1 MGASHVS
8 PITSPLSLLNVYPP
22 QFPPRRTICAPP
34 HFTQRTFTENGGPDH
49 PGKFPCL
56 LDFRSGSL
64 LHDVFAAVRAD
75 EGSIWILDQ
84 AKDHLVVSYAKG
96 PHAPEIMGFKQPL
109 SAGIVSTSFISEQ
122 GFAENEVY
130 RNELHSGLL
139 DEKLHV
145 KTYAMIVA
153 PFYILDACR
162 GVISCVQ
169 LINVRYENG
178 RSVPAAETP
187 GGFSMG
193 NLDAVKRAAL
203 VLTDLINYRLLR
215 TAIGWEAN

>member
-1 MGASHVS
+1 MSTRLNFLPDERFA
-8 PITSPLSLLNVYPP
+8 PLRAPLTERLRRMADLITPEN
-22 QFPPRRTICAPP
+22 FPS
-34 HFTQRTFTENGGPDH
+34 
-49 PGKFPCL
+49 L
-56 LDFRSGSL
+56 LDFRMTNL
-64 LHDVFAAVRAD
+64 LRDVFAAVKAD
-75 EGSIWILDQ
+75 EGSVWILDQ
-84 AKDHLVVSYAKG
+84 PRAHLVVSYASG
-96 PHAPEIMGFKQPL
+96 PHAAGIAGFKQPL

-130 RNELHSGLL
+130 RHELHSKIL

-145 KTYAMIVA
+145 TTYAMIVV
-153 PFYILDACR
+153 PFYLLNACR

-169 LINVRYENG
+169 LINVRHEEG
-178 RSVPAAETP
+178 KSVPMNETP
-187 GGFSMG
+187 PGFGMD

>member
-1 MGASHVS
+1 MSTRLNFLPDERFAPLRTSLKERLQKMTDL
-8 PITSPLSLLNVYPP
+8 ITPEN
-22 QFPPRRTICAPP
+22 FPS
-34 HFTQRTFTENGGPDH
+34 
-49 PGKFPCL
+49 L

-64 LHDVFAAVRAD
+64 LRDVFAAVRAN

-84 AKDHLVVSYAKG
+84 SKEHLVVSYASG
-96 PHAPEIMGFKQPL
+96 PHAADIMGFKQPL
-109 SAGIVSTSFISEQ
+109 SAGIISTSFISEQ
-122 GFAENEVY
+122 GFAENDVY
-130 RNELHSGLL
+130 RHELHSGLL

-145 KTYAMIVA
+145 TTYSMIVA
-153 PFYILDACR
+153 PFYILDSCR

-169 LINVRYENG
+169 LINVRHEDG
-178 RSVPAAETP
+178 RSVPIQETP

-193 NLDAVKRAAL
+193 NLDSVKRAAL

>member
-1 MGASHVS
+1 MSTRLNFLPDERFA
-8 PITSPLSLLNVYPP
+8 PLRAPLTERLRRMADLITPEN
-22 QFPPRRTICAPP
+22 FPS
-34 HFTQRTFTENGGPDH
+34 
-49 PGKFPCL
+49 L
-56 LDFRSGSL
+56 LDFHMANL
-64 LHDVFAAVRAD
+64 LRDVFAAVKAD
-75 EGSIWILDQ
+75 EGSVWILDQ
-84 AKDHLVVSYAKG
+84 PRAHLVVSYASG
-96 PHAPEIMGFKQPL
+96 PHAAGIAGFKQPL

-130 RNELHSGLL
+130 RHELHSKIL

-145 KTYAMIVA
+145 TTYAMIVV
-153 PFYILDACR
+153 PFYLLNACR

-169 LINVRYENG
+169 LINVRHEEG
-178 RSVPAAETP
+178 QSIPMTETP
-187 GGFSMG
+187 PGFGMD

>member
-1 MGASHVS
+1 MADL
-8 PITSPLSLLNVYPP
+8 ITPENFPSLIDFHMAN
-22 QFPPRRTICAPP
+22 
-34 HFTQRTFTENGGPDH
+34 
-49 PGKFPCL
+49 L
-56 LDFRSGSL
+56 LR
-64 LHDVFAAVRAD
+64 DVFAAVKAD
-75 EGSIWILDQ
+75 EGSVWILDQ
-84 AKDHLVVSYAKG
+84 PRAHLVVSYASG
-96 PHAPEIMGFKQPL
+96 PHAAGIAGFKQPL

-130 RNELHSGLL
+130 RHELHSKIL

-145 KTYAMIVA
+145 TTYAMIVV
-153 PFYILDACR
+153 PFYLLNACR

-169 LINVRYENG
+169 LINVRHEEG
-178 RSVPAAETP
+178 QSIPMTETP
-187 GGFSMG
+187 PGFGMD